1 MHIPKIILVGRPNV
15 GKSAIFNAILKR
27 RKAIVHDIAGV
38 TRDLISEK
46 ILVDDIPIEL
56 IDTGGLYG
64 QQAQFQDLIE
74 INTNTAVSAADIIIF
89 CLDINDGIT
98 PSDLEISRSL
108 HMTGKPVIC
117 AVNKVDSPEKEPE
130 LTDFYELGFEKMI
143 PVSAVHRK
151 NLEWLLEESLEMLP
165 HKPNSSD
172 IKTPDMQI
180 AILGRP
186 NVGKSSILNTLV
198 GSKRAI
204 VSDVP
209 GTTRDAIDTL
219 IQYDDLSVNLVDT
232 AGMRRKQKVN
242 FVIDKFADMRT
253 LQAISK
259 ADICILVIDVEQ
271 GLTAFEKQII
281 ALIEDEGKACLI
293 AINKWDLQNKVRMEH
308 IYRDLRQQFPF
319 LSESPM
325 ICVSALSGRNI
336 DKLIPLSHEL
346 LQKLIKKIPTSSLN
360 STLEEVLLRK
370 NPPVVKG
377 KRFKV
382 FYVTQTQGQPPH
394 FVFFVNNTKY
404 LTNSYERYLKNQW
417 RQLFDFKGIPIRFTF
432 RSKEKRYE
440 NK

>member
-1 MHIPKIILVGRPNV
+1 MKLPKLILVGRPNV
-15 GKSAIFNAILKR
+15 GKSALFNAIVKK

-46 ILVDDIPIEL
+46 IEVEDVPLEI

-74 INTNTAVSAADIIIF
+74 INTNTAVGDADVIIF
-89 CLDINDGIT
+89 CLDATEGVT

-108 HMTGKPVIC
+108 HITGKPVIC
-117 AVNKVDSPEKEPE
+117 AVNKVDSPEREPK
-130 LTDFYELGFEKMI
+130 LTEFYELGFEKLI
-143 PVSAVHRK
+143 PVSALHRK
-151 NLEWLLEESLEMLP
+151 NLTWLLEESIERLP
-165 HKPNSSD
+165 FKPDCESL
-172 IKTPDMQI
+172 KKPDMQV

-186 NVGKSSILNTLV
+186 NVGKSSILNAIV
-198 GSKRAI
+198 GSKRSI
-204 VSDVP
+204 VSDIA
-209 GTTRDAIDTL
+209 GTTRDAIDTHL
-219 IQYDDLSVNLVDT
+219 VFDNLAVTLVDT

-242 FVIDKFADMRT
+242 YVIDKFADMRT
-253 LQAISK
+253 LHAIDK
-259 ADICILVIDVEQ
+259 ADVCILVIDVEQ
-271 GLTAFEKQII
+271 GLTTFEKQII

-293 AINKWDLQNKVRMEH
+293 AINKWDLQKKVRMEH
-308 IYRDLRQQFPF
+308 IYRDLKQQFPF

-325 ICVSALSGRNI
+325 ICVSALSERNI
-336 DKLIPLSHEL
+336 DKLLPLCHEL
-346 LQKLIKKIPTSSLN
+346 LKKLTKKITTSQLN
-360 STLEEVLLRK
+360 STLEAVLARK
-370 NPPVVKG
+370 NPPVIQG

-417 RQLFDFKGIPIRFTF
+417 RQAFDFKGVPIRFTF

-440 NK
+440 KK